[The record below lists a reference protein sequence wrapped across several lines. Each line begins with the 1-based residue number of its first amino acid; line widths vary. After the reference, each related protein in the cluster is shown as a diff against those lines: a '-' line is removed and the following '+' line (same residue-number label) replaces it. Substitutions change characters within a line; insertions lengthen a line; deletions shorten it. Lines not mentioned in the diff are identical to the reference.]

1 MTDSIQNTIKLCKE
15 RRAKQMAY
23 NQAHGITPKTVQRAI
38 PEGLQSTA
46 SYDKGEDETI
56 AVEEDSEMQATQTV
70 IADLEAD
77 MLEAAQQLNFEKA
90 ALLRDQIESLK
101 KLSPI
106 NHLGKSSSKKGG
118 NERTGGRATRKSRA
132 VYNKAGLPKRGRKS
146 SKR

>member
-1 MTDSIQNTIKLCKE
+1 ME
-15 RRAKQMAY
+15 Y
-23 NQAHGITPKTVQRAI
+23 NKAHGITPKSVQRAI

-46 SYDKGEDETI
+46 SCDQVEDDTI
-56 AVEEDSEMQATQTV
+56 SVEEDSEMQATKTV

-106 NHLGKSSSKKGG
+106 NQEGRSSSKKVV
-118 NERTGGRATRKSRA
+118 NERAVGRTTRKSRA